1 MMCFDVVDALL
12 ALADD
17 EWEGWLAQHQSSLT
31 LDVVAALKR
40 RSDELI
46 KTDTPQAERITRAA
60 YAVAQRL
67 VDEPFA
73 MPLAHWARGNWAAY
87 VDPEQAVRCYRAAL
101 PIYEQ
106 KGDYLAIG
114 RLHSNLLGVYAT
126 LGQFRAADRSYE
138 QAKSYLDWVG
148 DDAISYRLDLD
159 LNYGFLLLEQG
170 RYKEALAVNEGVI
183 ALASRYDTA
192 AMIEARTEARINQAF
207 IFACTG
213 RIRESETILLDSRQT
228 LQAMTP
234 PPMLTLARIDL
245 NLGVYYSAVGRL
257 AEAFAAFKRA
267 LAGFQTVAMDYAA
280 TLLYEADLLAQLG
293 ALRAARR
300 AYDEARWVFGEA
312 GLQQYAARA
321 SLAGANVRRDLDPS
335 DTQIDTMLAHA
346 LDQFSAL
353 NLSLEAA
360 DTRLELARLA
370 LLRNQPDR
378 AREWLVADLP
388 PDASP
393 ELLVKRLW
401 LEGRLAA
408 AQGHRE
414 TAIVKWQQALA
425 QSRVADLIWWQRT
438 IHAELGRVLE
448 RDAIEAA
455 AEHLATAAQIDD
467 ALRAEL
473 SVEELIADFQDRRN
487 DVLPVF
493 ARLAARQGWH
503 EHALRAMWRAKGSA
517 IAELMARRT
526 GQGVPFDAPAT
537 DDLYQRIV
545 TLRWEAAY
553 YRYHGN
559 DAKADELRSVLVQLE
574 AQRYRLRLHAM
585 APTSGAMTSAA
596 VEPSAIAAR
605 MDADLLI
612 EYLRCDDDLLACCL
626 DRDGRVTTTWLGSV
640 VAVSDTLQKLVTRNL
655 KVLSLPSR
663 QHAALISTTLPVLR
677 QLYDL
682 LIAPLPLPPAGTLL
696 IAPCAP
702 LHYVP
707 FAALWD
713 GDHYLGERY
722 LIEQIPSGV
731 LLNIPVPAGEPG
743 PPLAIG
749 ASAEGELDAV
759 AQEIAAVKEALP
771 DARISVDDPAAA
783 DMLRTL
789 TQAPRILHLSAHTEL
804 GAEATIFAGLQLAGR
819 MFTIAD
825 CYNLNLAGTELVVL
839 SGCTTAHGIESG
851 GALLAL
857 QSALL
862 IAGARRIMVSLWPIN
877 DAATATLM
885 RRFYQALSADQSPP
899 EALRTAQQALRADP
913 AFAHPALWAAFAV
926 VRRGIVC

>member
-1 MMCFDVVDALL
+1 MCFDVVDALL

-17 EWEGWLAQHQSSLT
+17 EWEGWLDQHQSSLT

-87 VDPEQAVRCYRAAL
+87 VDPEQAVRCYWAAF

-106 KGDYLAIG
+106 QGDHLAIG

-138 QAKSYLDWVG
+138 QAKSYLDRVG

-170 RYKEALAVNEGVI
+170 RYNEALAVNEGVI
-183 ALASRYDTA
+183 TLASRYDTA
-192 AMIEARTEARINQAF
+192 AMIEARAEAQINQAF
-207 IFACTG
+207 ILACTG
-213 RIRESETILLDSRQT
+213 RIRESETLLLASRQT
-228 LQAMTP
+228 LRAMTP
-234 PPMLTLARIDL
+234 QPKLTLARIDL

-257 AEAFAAFKRA
+257 AEAFAAFKQA
-267 LAGFQTVAMDYAA
+267 LDGFDSQTVAMDYAA
-280 TLLYEADLLAQLG
+280 TLLYEAGVLAQLG
-293 ALRAARR
+293 ALRAACR
-300 AYDEARWVFGEA
+300 AYDEARRVFGEA

-335 DTQIDTMLAHA
+335 DTQIDAMLAHA
-346 LDQFSAL
+346 LDQFGTL
-353 NLSLEAA
+353 NLPLDAA
-360 DTRLELARLA
+360 DARLELARLA
-370 LLRNQPDR
+370 LVRNRLDQ

-393 ELLVKRLW
+393 ELRVKRLW

-408 AQGHRE
+408 AHGHRE

-425 QSRVADLIWWQRT
+425 QSHVADLIWWQRT
-438 IHAELGRVLE
+438 IHAELGRALE
-448 RDAIEAA
+448 LDNSEAA

-503 EHALRAMWRAKGSA
+503 DHALRAMWRAKGSA

-537 DDLYQRIV
+537 DDLYRRIV

-553 YRYHGN
+553 YRSHGN
-559 DAKADELRSVLVQLE
+559 EAKADELRSGLAQLE

-585 APTSGAMTSAA
+585 APISGAMTSAA

-626 DRDGRVTTTWLGSV
+626 DRYGRVTTTWLGSV
-640 VAVSDTLQKLVTRNL
+640 VAVSDL
-655 KVLSLPSR
+655 
-663 QHAALISTTLPVLR
+663 
-677 QLYDL
+677 
-682 LIAPLPLPPAGTLL
+682 
-696 IAPCAP
+696 
-702 LHYVP
+702 
-707 FAALWD
+707 
-713 GDHYLGERY
+713 
-722 LIEQIPSGV
+722 
-731 LLNIPVPAGEPG
+731 
-743 PPLAIG
+743 
-749 ASAEGELDAV
+749 
-759 AQEIAAVKEALP
+759 
-771 DARISVDDPAAA
+771 
-783 DMLRTL
+783 
-789 TQAPRILHLSAHTEL
+789 
-804 GAEATIFAGLQLAGR
+804 
-819 MFTIAD
+819 
-825 CYNLNLAGTELVVL
+825 
-839 SGCTTAHGIESG
+839 
-851 GALLAL
+851 
-857 QSALL
+857 
-862 IAGARRIMVSLWPIN
+862 
-877 DAATATLM
+877 
-885 RRFYQALSADQSPP
+885 
-899 EALRTAQQALRADP
+899 
-913 AFAHPALWAAFAV
+913 
-926 VRRGIVC
+926 